1 MIKKL
6 LFALFF
12 LCSLQF
18 NAQESSYHEDVLRYL
33 TMNGTANQYSAAIDQ
48 LFDLLG
54 KQYQD
59 QNVSNEVW
67 SELKKDTSPQVNRIL
82 NMLVSAYRGTY
93 EHEDIKNMIAFYK
106 TPTGK
111 QLLADKTALDYE
123 QQKTASVF
131 YNSPTGQK
139 ILTSEQQIGRSV
151 GEVSEIWSRDLYRG
165 LIDKLAEKGY
175 VMQQ

>member
-1 MIKKL
+1 MKKL
-6 LFALFF
+6 LFVLFF
-12 LCSLQF
+12 LSSLHF
-18 NAQESSYHEDVLRYL
+18 NAQESTYHGDVLRYL

-48 LFDLLG
+48 LFELLG
-54 KQYQD
+54 KQYKD
-59 QNVSNEVW
+59 QNVSSDVW
-67 SELKKDTSPQVNRIL
+67 SELKKETTPELNKIL

-93 EHEDIKNMIAFYK
+93 EHDDIKNMIAFYE

-123 QQKTASVF
+123 QQKQASVF

-139 ILTSEQQIGRSV
+139 ILTSEQQIARRV

-165 LIDKLAEKGY
+165 LVDKLAEKGY

>member
-1 MIKKL
+1 MKKL

-12 LCSLQF
+12 LSSLHF
-18 NAQESSYHEDVLRYL
+18 NAQESTYHGDVLRYL

-48 LFDLLG
+48 LFELLG
-54 KQYQD
+54 KQYKD
-59 QNVSNEVW
+59 QNVSSDVW
-67 SELKKDTSPQVNRIL
+67 SELKKETTPELNKIL

-93 EHEDIKNMIAFYK
+93 EHEDIKNMIAFYE

-123 QQKTASVF
+123 QQKQASVF

-139 ILTSEQQIGRSV
+139 ILTSEQEISRRV

-165 LIDKLAEKGY
+165 LVDKLAEKGY

>member
-1 MIKKL
+1 MKKL
-6 LFALFF
+6 FLTLFF

-18 NAQESSYHEDVLRYL
+18 NAQESTYHANVLKYL

-48 LFDLLG
+48 LFELLG
-54 KQYQD
+54 KQYQS
-59 QNVSNEVW
+59 QNVSDAVW
-67 SELKKDTSPQVNRIL
+67 SELRKETTPELNKIL

-93 EHEDIKNMIAFYK
+93 SKEDIKNMISFYE

-111 QLLADKTALDYE
+111 QLLVNKAGLDYE

-151 GEVSEIWSRDLYRG
+151 AEVSEIWSRDLYRG
-165 LIDKLAEKGY
+165 LIDKLAAKGF